1 MLIDFFYQII
11 SRFFNNLK
19 FFLTDNQ
26 PPTPLAQVQFIEPQ
40 QIFNSNNPDVLVPRH
55 PDSVFSPIGD
65 FVNSPANFDIFNPL
79 GITSLEGLLQR
90 VINGLLIIATP
101 LVVIMILWSAYL
113 FITAAGDLK
122 KIQQARETILW
133 TVVGYGILFL
143 ASGIVY
149 VIKDLFS

>member
-11 SRFFNNLK
+11 SRLFNNFK
-19 FFLTDNQ
+19 FFLTGNQ
-26 PPTPLAQVQFIEPQ
+26 PPTSLAQFIEPQ
-40 QIFNSNNPDVLVPRH
+40 QIFNSNNPDILVPRH

-65 FVNSPANFDIFNPL
+65 IVNSPANFDIFNPL
-79 GITSLEGLLQR
+79 GISSLEGFLER
-90 VINGLLIIATP
+90 IINGLLIVATP

-113 FITAAGDLK
+113 FITAGGNPTTLQK
-122 KIQQARETILW
+122 ARQTILW

-149 VIKDLFS
+149 VIKDLFN